1 MLDTPHTSSQARA
14 EKDDKIIGGIDN
26 LGTCTCEIYIDRY
39 T

>member
-26 LGTCTCEIYIDRY
+26 LVRPLSLISTSQ
-39 T
+39 